1 MAELE
6 CFGVDYERYS
16 LEKCLGKLARKY
28 NLKDCV
34 EIPAFGAKAM
44 PSIYSLGLG
53 KAGANVTL
61 VNSADS
67 ARSSWEAV
75 ISGRSSSYNI

>member
-28 NLKDCV
+28 NLKNCV
-34 EIPAFGAKAM
+34 EIPAFGAEAM
-44 PSIYSLGLG
+44 P
-53 KAGANVTL
+53 
-61 VNSADS
+61 
-67 ARSSWEAV
+67 
-75 ISGRSSSYNI
+75 